1 MMQISLLHSQSILK
15 VLNPLQDVDDGAEI
29 DAWTFDELTD
39 LVERFIKIESE
50 YNYLNHEDEKKGNTE
65 NNTTKL
71 KINKKDRMSLK
82 KVRTSIKKQKD
93 GPRIK
98 YTITKELPK
107 EVICET
113 LPATMFTDAKVII
126 KVIEPIIKSSGIF
139 SFTTVNY
146 LLKTEPGELEVQ
158 RSYKDVL
165 WLREQ
170 LQKEFPGHIVFC
182 LSVKQIP
189 PLDKKGDDNKTKE
202 DILAKNMKA
211 LQHFFTK
218 LQKDKNLR
226 SSEITRKFLSVV
238 NEAEFKAEKKAI
250 EKITPKSLSEVKL
263 LEGKFIIELNKHK
276 NDIAK
281 QISSYVSE
289 AATLYQELIQNTNNM
304 CMVMSVLSE
313 AVAKNGFIFRELA
326 KLNVKIEVS
335 LELNELQATELV
347 DTFNVFYKSN
357 MELSILYEKQEKILK
372 EQLSDFLPYYKE
384 ELESLKNV

>member
-1 MMQISLLHSQSILK
+1 
-15 VLNPLQDVDDGAEI
+15 
-29 DAWTFDELTD
+29 
-39 LVERFIKIESE
+39 
-50 YNYLNHEDEKKGNTE
+50 
-65 NNTTKL
+65 
-71 KINKKDRMSLK
+71 
-82 KVRTSIKKQKD
+82 
-93 GPRIK
+93 
-98 YTITKELPK
+98 
-107 EVICET
+107 
-113 LPATMFTDAKVII
+113 
-126 KVIEPIIKSSGIF
+126 
-139 SFTTVNY
+139 
-146 LLKTEPGELEVQ
+146 
-158 RSYKDVL
+158 
-165 WLREQ
+165 
-170 LQKEFPGHIVFC
+170 
-182 LSVKQIP
+182 
-189 PLDKKGDDNKTKE
+189 
-202 DILAKNMKA
+202 MKA

-335 LELNELQATELV
+335 LELNEL
-347 DTFNVFYKSN
+347 
-357 MELSILYEKQEKILK
+357 
-372 EQLSDFLPYYKE
+372 
-384 ELESLKNV
+384 